1 MTSIHSDTRGTIRI
15 SARRFESSPYEQFWD
30 DPDVV
35 RGVYAGRVFP
45 IRNDDDP
52 AEKYWALRQRAALYD
67 VPERPV
73 EISGPDV
80 VAFLEKLFSRRIA
93 DLKEGR
99 ARYAIA
105 CTPQGGVFMDG
116 VLFHLSPGRYWYVQ
130 PDGALET
137 WLVAHSEAFDVR
149 ISDPHSRVIQI
160 QGPASMKIMSA
171 ASDGAITDE
180 MKYFH
185 AGFFQLGG
193 QEVYVSRTGF
203 TGELG
208 YEIYSMGDKT
218 DHHALWTHLM
228 AAGEPHGMEFSC
240 ANSMETRRI
249 EAGILDN
256 MTDMDMTMT
265 PFEAGLGVFIDMD
278 KESFVGHAA
287 LVEAGRD
294 TLLYGVKCAV
304 AMPTMGCD
312 VLDQERRVGRITAGA
327 YSPWLET
334 HVGYVRFD
342 TPGKWSGRQLEL
354 LSTHGTA
361 HACSIVELPFYDPK
375 KEIARGLDTT
385 IPERPNI

>member
-30 DPDVV
+30 GPDVV

-80 VAFLEKLFSRRIA
+80 VPFLEKIFSRRIA

-99 ARYAIA
+99 GRYAIA

-137 WLVAHSEAFDVR
+137 WLVAHSGAFDVR

-185 AGFFQLGG
+185 AGFFQLGE

-208 YEIYSMGDKT
+208 YEIYSLGDQT
-218 DHHALWTHLM
+218 DHPALWTHLM
-228 AAGEPHGMEFSC
+228 AAGAPHGMEFSC

-256 MTDMDMTMT
+256 ITDMDMTMT
-265 PFEAGLGVFIDMD
+265 PFEAGLGGFVDMD
-278 KESFVGHAA
+278 NEDFVGRAA
-287 LVEAGRD
+287 LVDADRK
-294 TLLYGVKCAV
+294 TLLYGVKCQD
-304 AMPTMGCD
+304 AMPTMGRN
-312 VLDQERRVGRITAGA
+312 VLDAETVVGRVTAGA

-342 TPGKWSGRQLEL
+342 SPGNWPGRACTLEG
-354 LSTHGTA
+354 SDGETHS
-361 HACSIVELPFYDPK
+361 CEIVALPFYDPEK
-375 KEIARGLDTT
+375 KIARSIDT
-385 IPERPNI
+385 IVPQRPQN

>member
-1 MTSIHSDTRGTIRI
+1 MTSIHSDTRAAIRI
-15 SARRFESSPYEQFWD
+15 SARRFESSPYERFWD
-30 DPDVV
+30 GPDVV

-80 VAFLEKLFSRRIA
+80 VPFLENIFSRRIA

-99 ARYAIA
+99 GRYAIA

-116 VLFHLSPGRYWYVQ
+116 VLFHLSSGRYWYVQ

-137 WLVAHSEAFDVR
+137 WLVAHSASFDVW
-149 ISDPHSRVIQI
+149 ISDPRSRVIQI
-160 QGPASMKIMSA
+160 QGPASMKIMNA
-171 ASDGAITDE
+171 ASDGAITNE

-208 YEIYSMGDKT
+208 YEIYSLGDKT
-218 DHHALWTHLM
+218 DHPALWTHLM

-256 MTDMDMTMT
+256 ITDMDMTMT
-265 PFEAGLGVFIDMD
+265 PFEAGLGGFIDMD
-278 KESFVGHAA
+278 KEDFVGRAA
-287 LVEAGRD
+287 LVDADRKP
-294 TLLYGVKCAV
+294 LFYGIKCLD
-304 AMPTMGCD
+304 AMPTMGRN
-312 VLDQERRVGRITAGA
+312 VLDAETVVGRVTAGA

-342 TPGKWSGRQLEL
+342 SPGNWPGRACTLEGSDGET
-354 LSTHGTA
+354 LS
-361 HACSIVELPFYDPK
+361 CEIVALPFYDPEK
-375 KEIARGLDTT
+375 KIARGIDTT
-385 IPERPNI
+385 VPQRPQN